1 MKNPYSIFF
10 LLLLFFIS
18 CKESEESKIKNVC
31 NDFIKGRIALEKGDS
46 IPLKAVTEDSLY
58 KIIVLNERY
67 AKMLDAAMIKANLNI
82 EPVLVEIKGN
92 TAICQMSG
100 DEYYKIHLYKTKNIW
115 KVNGENNIFPDSK
128 MIMSSQKKLDNYK
141 VFLKKKPAID
151 SILSVVNL
159 FFAES
164 RTYFKN
170 NDSEAFKETCT
181 DDTVIYLKNLFSYAK
196 KRTGEKLLTEEME
209 QQNIMVG
216 DVEFEGDKATFKFS
230 HENIFILFK
239 KIENSY
245 KITGFN
251 GLNSKNISEQI
262 IKKNYLDLLR
272 ATKLIRPEQ
281 YKNKEIK

>member
-67 AKMLDAAMIKANLNI
+67 AKMLDAVMIKANLNI

-115 KVNGENNIFPDSK
+115 KVNGENNIFPDRK
-128 MIMSSQKKLDNYK
+128 
-141 VFLKKKPAID
+141 
-151 SILSVVNL
+151 
-159 FFAES
+159 
-164 RTYFKN
+164 
-170 NDSEAFKETCT
+170 
-181 DDTVIYLKNLFSYAK
+181 
-196 KRTGEKLLTEEME
+196 
-209 QQNIMVG
+209 
-216 DVEFEGDKATFKFS
+216 
-230 HENIFILFK
+230 
-239 KIENSY
+239 
-245 KITGFN
+245 
-251 GLNSKNISEQI
+251 
-262 IKKNYLDLLR
+262 
-272 ATKLIRPEQ
+272 
-281 YKNKEIK
+281 